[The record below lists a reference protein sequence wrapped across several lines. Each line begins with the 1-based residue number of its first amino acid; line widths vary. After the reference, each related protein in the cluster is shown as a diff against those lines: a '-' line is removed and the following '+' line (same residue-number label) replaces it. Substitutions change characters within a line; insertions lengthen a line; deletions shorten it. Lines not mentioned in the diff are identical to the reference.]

1 MLSNVHRR
9 AHIRAGREPDTRD
22 PSTDG
27 TILTAPMAAKKKRTT
42 TRRADTPASPEA
54 DPPRGPAPAAHRSRD
69 PVDLSR
75 ALLQAWQVN
84 ERINQELLS
93 LVAPHIWRVFPQSS
107 KRRNIATSFAHIHN
121 VRCMRLRMSHS
132 SITVPERLDRAELT
146 PDDARRALAHSAAAM
161 AALIQLGL
169 DAGGHVPNYKP
180 DVVALVCWAMVHEAH
195 HRGQIAHWC
204 RELGVPIT
212 PEQSLTLWEW
222 DKLHKQVN
230 RA

>member
-1 MLSNVHRR
+1 MRKGLPGSIH
-9 AHIRAGREPDTRD
+9 GRLNHYPR
-22 PSTDG
+22 
-27 TILTAPMAAKKKRTT
+27 LMAAKKKRTT
-42 TRRADTPASPEA
+42 TGRAPRSPTPKAAPA
-54 DPPRGPAPAAHRSRD
+54 VGPLPGLRGPRD

-75 ALLQAWQVN
+75 ALLHAWHVN

-121 VRCMRLRMSHS
+121 VRCMRLRTSHS
-132 SITVPERLDRAELT
+132 SIAVPERLDRAELT
-146 PDDARRALAHSAAAM
+146 PDEARRALARSAEAM
-161 AALIQLGL
+161 AALIRLGL

-212 PEQSLTLWEW
+212 AEQSLTLWEW
-222 DKLHKQVN
+222 DRIHKQVN
-230 RA
+230 RE